1 MEEPRVGKWI
11 VCSAWPYVNTIP
23 HLGTFIHLLSAD
35 VFSRY
40 LTLKGEDVISV
51 TGSDEHGTPIE
62 VEAIRNGVP
71 PKQLTDEY
79 HAAICD
85 LLDKYEIRF
94 TNYTRTENPV
104 HKRFIQE
111 FYQKVYDNGFI
122 FTETINL
129 PFCPKCARFLP
140 DRFVEGI
147 CPHCGRDNARGDQC
161 ESCGRVLDPLELGSP
176 RCAFCGTTPI
186 VKPSKHWFFDLPK
199 FADALNQYIDSNA
212 QLPENARNFS
222 KRWLKEGLQ
231 PRALTRDNRWG
242 IPAPF
247 PGAEGKT
254 IYVWLEAVLGY
265 VSAAVEW
272 AEKNGRPDEW
282 KDYWFDKDTK
292 NVHFIGK
299 DNIPFHTIILPALLL
314 ATKDPYVLP
323 WQVSS
328 TEFILFD
335 NKKFSKSHRIGVW
348 MDEALQVAP
357 AEYWRYLLIA
367 LRPETKDANFTWK
380 DFQARINA
388 DLNDVLGN
396 FVHRTLTFIKNN
408 FSGSLPGPGEFGE
421 REKVVLAKLRES
433 PSKAGTYLDQC
444 KLREGLSVVI
454 DLAREGNLYLS
465 ESEPWHTIKRDPA
478 RARTVMFICAQL
490 VRSLAVLLAPFLPGT
505 AELVW
510 SQLGLQGSVTSARW
524 EEAGEVRLGEGHV
537 IGDPVPIFRKITDE
551 QIKGR
556 TTSSS

>member
-1 MEEPRVGKWI
+1 MGKWI
-11 VCSAWPYVNTIP
+11 VCSAWPYVNTLP

-40 LTLKGEDVISV
+40 LSLKGEDVISV

-62 VEAIRNGVP
+62 VEAIKKGVP

-79 HAAICD
+79 HAAICG
-85 LLDKYEIRF
+85 LLDKYQIHF

-104 HKRFIQE
+104 HKRYVQE
-111 FYQKVYDNGFI
+111 FYRKVYDNGFI
-122 FTETINL
+122 YSETVNL
-129 PFCPKCARFLP
+129 PFCPKCERFLP

-147 CPHCGRDNARGDQC
+147 CPHCGKDNARGDQC
-161 ESCGRVLDPLELGSP
+161 DSCGRVLDPLELKSP
-176 RCAFCGTTPI
+176 RCAFCGTTPT

-199 FADALNQYIDSNA
+199 FSDSLTNYIDSSTG
-212 QLPENARNFS
+212 LPENARNFS
-222 KRWLKEGLQ
+222 KRWLQEGLR

-247 PGAEGKT
+247 PGAEEKT

-272 AEKNGRPDEW
+272 AEKNGRPDDW
-282 KDYWFDKDTK
+282 KTFWFDKETK

-299 DNIPFHTIILPALLL
+299 DNIPFHTIIFPALLM

-323 WQVSS
+323 WQVAS

-357 AEYWRYLLIA
+357 ADYWRYFLIA
-367 LRPETKDANFTWK
+367 IRPETKDANFTWK
-380 DFQARINA
+380 DFQARVNS

-408 FSGSLPGPGEFGE
+408 FSGKIPSPGEFNE
-421 REKVVLAKLRES
+421 LDKAILAKLQGA
-433 PSKAGTYLDQC
+433 PKKASAALDQC
-444 KLREGLSVVI
+444 KLREGLSAVI
-454 DLAREGNLYLS
+454 DLARDGNLYLS
-465 ESEPWHTIKRDPA
+465 ESEPWHSIKREA
-478 RARTVMFICAQL
+478 VSARTTMFICAQL
-490 VRSLAVLLAPFLPGT
+490 VRSLAVLLAPFLPTT
-505 AELVW
+505 ADSIW
-510 SQLGLQGSVTSARW
+510 AQLGLQNGVSKRRW
-524 EEAGEVRLGEGHV
+524 EEAGEILLREGHV
-537 IGDPVPIFRKITDE
+537 IGDPVPLFKKISDD
-551 QIKGR
+551 QINIRIQGVH
-556 TTSSS
+556 

>member
-1 MEEPRVGKWI
+1 MGKWI
-11 VCSAWPYVNTIP
+11 VCSAWPYVNTLP

-40 LTLKGEDVISV
+40 LSLKGEDVISV

-62 VEAIRNGVP
+62 VEAIKKGVP

-85 LLDKYEIRF
+85 LLEKYQIRL
-94 TNYTRTENPV
+94 TNYTRTENLV
-104 HKRFIQE
+104 HKRFVQE
-111 FYQKVYDNGFI
+111 FYCKVYDNGYI
-122 FTETINL
+122 FTETVNL
-129 PFCPKCARFLP
+129 PFCPKCGRFLP

-161 ESCGRVLDPLELGSP
+161 DNCGRVLDPMELKSP
-176 RCAFCGTTPI
+176 RCAFCGTTPT

-199 FADALNQYIDSNA
+199 FSDSLSEYIDSSTE
-212 QLPENARNFS
+212 LPENARNFS
-222 KRWLKEGLQ
+222 KRWLQEGLH

-247 PGAEGKT
+247 PGAEDKT

-272 AEKNGRPDEW
+272 AEKNGKPEDW
-282 KDYWFDKDTK
+282 KRFWFDKETK

-299 DNIPFHTIILPALLL
+299 DNIPFHTIIFPALLM
-314 ATKDPYVLP
+314 ATKEPYVLP

-348 MDEALQVAP
+348 MDEALRVAP
-357 AEYWRYLLIA
+357 ADYWRYLLIA
-367 LRPETKDANFTWK
+367 IRPETKDANFTWK
-380 DFQARINA
+380 DFQARVNA

-396 FVHRTLTFIKNN
+396 FIHRTLTFIKNN
-408 FSGSLPGPGEFGE
+408 FSSAIPAPGEFND
-421 REKVVLAKLRES
+421 RDKAILARLQEAPKKTS
-433 PSKAGTYLDQC
+433 IVLDQC
-444 KLREGLSVVI
+444 KLREGLSAVI
-454 DLAREGNLYLS
+454 DLARDGNLYLS
-465 ESEPWHTIKRDPA
+465 ESEPWHTIKQDKARV
-478 RARTVMFICAQL
+478 RARTTMFICAQL
-490 VRSLAVLLAPFLPGT
+490 VRSLAILLAPFLPVT
-505 AELVW
+505 AESIW
-510 SQLGLQGSVTSARW
+510 SQLGLQNDVSNARW
-524 EEAGEVRLGEGHV
+524 EEAGEVRLREGHV
-537 IGDPVPIFRKITDE
+537 IGDPTPLFKKISDE
-551 QIKGR
+551 QIAGH
-556 TTSSS
+556 TQGVA

>member
-1 MEEPRVGKWI
+1 VGKWI
-11 VCSAWPYVNTIP
+11 VCAAWPYVNTIP

-40 LTLKGEDVISV
+40 LSLKGEDVISV

-62 VEAIRNGVP
+62 VEAIKKGVP

-79 HAAICD
+79 HAAICN
-85 LLDKYEIRF
+85 LLDAYEIRF

-104 HKRFIQE
+104 HTRYVQE
-111 FYQKVYDNGFI
+111 FYRKVYDNGFI
-122 FTETINL
+122 FTETVNL
-129 PFCPKCARFLP
+129 PFCPTCGRFLP

-147 CPHCGRDNARGDQC
+147 CPHCGCENARGDQC
-161 ESCGRVLDPLELGSP
+161 DSCGRVLDPLELKFP
-176 RCAFCGTTPI
+176 RCVFCGTSPT

-199 FADALNQYIDSNA
+199 FADALDQYIESNTE
-212 QLPENARNFS
+212 LPENARNFS

-247 PGAEGKT
+247 PGAEDKT

-272 AEKNGRPDEW
+272 AEKNGRPEDW
-282 KDYWFDKDTK
+282 KRYWFDKETK

-328 TEFILFD
+328 TEFILF
-335 NKKFSKSHRIGVW
+335 NNQKFSKSHRIGVW
-348 MDEALQVAP
+348 MDEALHIAP
-357 AEYWRYLLIA
+357 PDYWRYLLIA

-380 DFQARINA
+380 DFQARVNA

-396 FVHRTLTFIKNN
+396 FIHRTLTFIKNN
-408 FSGSLPGPGEFGE
+408 FSGSLPAPGELDE
-421 REKVVLAKLRES
+421 RDNAILGRLRDS
-433 PSKAGTYLDQC
+433 PARAGAYLDQC
-444 KLREGLSVVI
+444 KLREALSVVI
-454 DLAREGNLYLS
+454 DLARDGNLYLS
-465 ESEPWHTIKRDPA
+465 ESEPWHTIKRDPV
-478 RARTVMFICAQL
+478 RAHTTMFICSQL
-490 VRSLAVLLAPFLPGT
+490 VRSLAILLAPFLPTT
-505 AELVW
+505 AESIW
-510 SQLGLQGSVTSARW
+510 SQLGLQGFSASARW
-524 EEAGEVRLGEGHV
+524 EEAGEIRLREGHQIGQPAPVFKKISDQQIRGWDRLGQ
-537 IGDPVPIFRKITDE
+537 DFN
-551 QIKGR
+551 
-556 TTSSS
+556 

>member
-1 MEEPRVGKWI
+1 VEEHRVGKWI

-40 LTLKGEDVISV
+40 LSLKGEDVISV

-62 VEAIRNGVP
+62 VEAIKKGVP

-79 HAAICD
+79 HATICD
-85 LLDKYEIRF
+85 LLEKYQIRF

-104 HKRFIQE
+104 HRKYVQE
-111 FYQKVYDNGFI
+111 FYRKVYDNGFI
-122 FTETINL
+122 YTETVNL
-129 PFCPKCARFLP
+129 PFCPKDGRFLP

-147 CPHCGRDNARGDQC
+147 CPHCGQDNARGDQC
-161 ESCGRVLDPLELGSP
+161 DSCGRVLDPLELKSP
-176 RCAFCGTTPI
+176 RCAFCGTPPT

-199 FADALNQYIDSNA
+199 FTDSLNQYIDSNA

-222 KRWLKEGLQ
+222 KRWLQEGLH

-272 AEKNGRPDEW
+272 AEKNGRPEDW
-282 KDYWFDKDTK
+282 KTFWFDKETR

-299 DNIPFHTIILPALLL
+299 DNIPFHTIIFPALLL

-348 MDEALQVAP
+348 MDEALRVAP
-357 AEYWRYLLIA
+357 ADYWRYILIA
-367 LRPETKDANFTWK
+367 IRPETKDANFTWK
-380 DFQARINA
+380 DFQARVNA

-396 FVHRTLTFIKNN
+396 FIHRTLTFIKNN
-408 FSGSLPGPGEFGE
+408 FSGSIPAPGEFNE
-421 REKVVLAKLRES
+421 RDKAILTRLEGS
-433 PSKAGTYLDQC
+433 PKRASMALDQC
-444 KLREGLSVVI
+444 KLREGLSAVI
-454 DLAREGNLYLS
+454 DLARDGNLYLS
-465 ESEPWHTIKRDPA
+465 ESEPWHTVKRDPV
-478 RARTVMFICAQL
+478 RARTTMFICAQL
-490 VRSLAVLLAPFLPGT
+490 VRSLAILLAPFLPST
-505 AELVW
+505 AASIW
-510 SQLGLQGSVTSARW
+510 SQVGLQNGLSGTSW
-524 EEAGEVRLGEGHV
+524 EEAGEIRLREGHV
-537 IGDPVPIFRKITDE
+537 IGDPVPLFKKISDQE
-551 QIKGR
+551 IKSHTQGA
-556 TTSSS
+556 T

>member
-1 MEEPRVGKWI
+1 MGKWI
-11 VCSAWPYVNTIP
+11 VCSAWPYVNTLP

-40 LTLKGEDVISV
+40 LILKGEDVISV

-62 VEAIRNGVP
+62 VEAIKKGVT

-79 HAAICD
+79 HAAICA
-85 LLDKYEIRF
+85 LLEKYQIRF

-104 HKRFIQE
+104 HKRYVQE
-111 FYQKVYDNGFI
+111 FYRKVYDNGFI
-122 FTETINL
+122 FTETVNL
-129 PFCPKCARFLP
+129 PFCPKDGRFLP

-161 ESCGRVLDPLELGSP
+161 DSCGRVLDPLELKSP

-186 VKPSKHWFFDLPK
+186 IKPSKHWFFDLPK
-199 FADALNQYIDSNA
+199 FADSLSQYINSST

-222 KRWLKEGLQ
+222 KRWLEEGLH
-231 PRALTRDNRWG
+231 PRAVTRDNRWG

-247 PGAEGKT
+247 PGAQDKT

-272 AEKNGRPDEW
+272 AEKKGRPEDW
-282 KDYWFDKDTK
+282 KVYWFDKDTK

-335 NKKFSKSHRIGVW
+335 NKRFSKSHRVGVW
-348 MDEALQVAP
+348 IDETLRVAP
-357 AEYWRYLLIA
+357 ADCWRYVLIA
-367 LRPETKDANFTWK
+367 IRPETKDANFTWK
-380 DFQARINA
+380 DFQARVNA
-388 DLNDVLGN
+388 DLNDALGN
-396 FVHRTLTFIKNN
+396 FIHRTLTFIKNN
-408 FSGSLPGPGEFGE
+408 FSGSVPAPGEFNE
-421 REKVVLAKLRES
+421 RDKAILARLRES
-433 PSKAGTYLDQC
+433 PKKASMALDQC
-444 KLREGLSVVI
+444 KLREGLSAVI

-465 ESEPWHTIKRDPA
+465 ESEPWHAIKRDPV
-478 RARTVMFICAQL
+478 RARTTMFICAQL
-490 VRSLAVLLAPFLPGT
+490 VRSLAILLAPFLPATG
-505 AELVW
+505 ESIW
-510 SQLGLQGSVTSARW
+510 SQVGFQNGLSEVRW
-524 EEAGEVRLGEGHV
+524 EEAGEVRLREGHV
-537 IGDPVPIFRKITDE
+537 IGDPVPLFKKISDE
-551 QIKGR
+551 EIRSHIQGVAP
-556 TTSSS
+556 

>member
-1 MEEPRVGKWI
+1 MGKWI
-11 VCSAWPYVNTIP
+11 VCSAWPYVNTLP

-40 LTLKGEDVISV
+40 LTLKGEEVISV

-62 VEAIRNGVP
+62 VEAIKKGVP
-71 PKQLTDEY
+71 PKQLTDQY
-79 HAAICD
+79 HATICD
-85 LLDKYEIRF
+85 LLDKYQIRL

-104 HKRFIQE
+104 HTRFVQE
-111 FYQKVYDNGFI
+111 FYRKIYDNGFI
-122 FTETINL
+122 FSETVNL

-147 CPHCGRDNARGDQC
+147 CPHCGQDNARGDQC
-161 ESCGRVLDPLELGSP
+161 DSCGRVLDPLELKSP
-176 RCAFCGTTPI
+176 RCVFCGTAPTI
-186 VKPSKHWFFDLPK
+186 KPSKHWFFDLPK
-199 FADALNQYIDSNA
+199 FEDALSKYIDSNS

-222 KRWLKEGLQ
+222 KRWLTEGLH

-272 AEKNGRPDEW
+272 AEKSGRPEDW
-282 KDYWFDKDTK
+282 KRFWFDKETK

-299 DNIPFHTIILPALLL
+299 DNIPFHTIIFPALLM

-357 AEYWRYLLIA
+357 SDYWRYMLIA
-367 LRPETKDANFTWK
+367 LRPETKDANFTWRE
-380 DFQARINA
+380 FQARVNA

-396 FVHRTLTFIKNN
+396 FIHRTLTFIKSNY
-408 FSGSLPGPGEFGE
+408 SGSLPGPGELDE
-421 REKVVLAKLRES
+421 RDKVILSKIREA
-433 PSKAGTYLDQC
+433 PERAGANFDEC
-444 KLREGLSVVI
+444 KLREALQVAV
-454 DLAREGNLYLS
+454 DLARDGNLYLS
-465 ESEPWHTIKRDPA
+465 ETEPWHAMKQDPA
-478 RARTVMFICAQL
+478 RARTTMFICAQL
-490 VRSLAVLLAPFLPGT
+490 VRSLAILLAPFTPG
-505 AELVW
+505 AADSIW
-510 SQLGLQGSVTSARW
+510 SQLGLGGSVTSARW
-524 EEAGEVRLGEGHV
+524 EDAGETFLHEGHA
-537 IGDPVPIFRKITDE
+537 IGVPAPLFKKITDE
-551 QIKGR
+551 QIQ
-556 TTSSS
+556 SSTRGTD

>member
-1 MEEPRVGKWI
+1 MRATGMGKWI

-40 LTLKGEDVISV
+40 LALKGEDVISV

-62 VEAIRNGVP
+62 VEAIRKGVP

-85 LLDKYEIRF
+85 LLDKYQIRF

-111 FYQKVYDNGFI
+111 FYRKVYDNGFI

-129 PFCPKCARFLP
+129 PFCPKCGRFLP

-147 CPHCGRDNARGDQC
+147 CPHCGEDNARGDQC
-161 ESCGRVLDPLELGSP
+161 DSCGRVLDPLELKSP

-186 VKPSKHWFFDLPK
+186 VKSSKHWFFDLPK
-199 FADALNQYIDSNA
+199 FADALNQYIDSSTR
-212 QLPENARNFS
+212 LPENARNFS
-222 KRWLKEGLQ
+222 KRWLQEGLK

-272 AEKNGRPDEW
+272 AERNGRPDDW
-282 KDYWFDKDTK
+282 KRYWFDGETK

-335 NKKFSKSHRIGVW
+335 NKKLSKSHRIGVW
-348 MDEALQVAP
+348 MDEALRLAP
-357 AEYWRYLLIA
+357 SDYWRYLLIA
-367 LRPETKDANFTWK
+367 IRPETKDANFTWK

-408 FSGSLPGPGEFGE
+408 YSGLLPNPGEFEE
-421 REKVVLAKLRES
+421 RDKAVLAKLQES
-433 PSKAGTYLDQC
+433 PVKASIYLDQC

-465 ESEPWHTIKRDPA
+465 ESEPWHTIKTEPA
-478 RARTVMFICAQL
+478 RARTTIFVSAQL
-490 VRSLAVLLAPFLPGT
+490 VTSLAILLAPFLPTT
-505 AELVW
+505 AESIW
-510 SQLGLQGSVTSARW
+510 SQVGLEGSVTSARW
-524 EEAGEVRLGEGHV
+524 EDSGQTRLHQGHV
-537 IGDPVPIFRKITDE
+537 IGEPAPIFRKITDE
-551 QIKGR
+551 QIKAGG
-556 TTSSS
+556 S